1 METEALMNPDA
12 PVMIMAGGT
21 GGHIFPGIAVARVL
35 QAQGVPVIWLG
46 SKHGLENTLVPNADL
61 PLETITVSGLRGKGM
76 LALMAAPVRVLR
88 AIKQA
93 LAVIGKHQPRA
104 ALSFG
109 GFAAGPGG
117 LAARL
122 RGVPVFVHEQNR
134 IPGLTNRVLARIARR
149 VFAGF
154 PDAFASGRSEWTG
167 NPVRS
172 EIAALPAPERR
183 FKERSDKLHVLVLG
197 GSQGAMALN
206 TIVPAALTLLRDV
219 RVEVRHQCGAK
230 MLAAA
235 RDAYAEHR
243 VTASVEAFIADMA
256 DAYGWA
262 DLVIC
267 RAGALT
273 LAELCAAGV
282 GSILV
287 PFPAAVDDH
296 QTANARF
303 LVEHGAALLLPQ
315 TELNAERLATEIRT
329 LAHQPE
335 RRLAM
340 AEAARS
346 LAKPDAAVVV
356 ARRCLETLV

>member
-1 METEALMNPDA
+1 MANDA
-12 PVMIMAGGT
+12 PVMILAGGT
-21 GGHIFPGIAVARVL
+21 GGHIFPGIAVARAL
-35 QAQGVPVIWLG
+35 LAQGVPVIWLG
-46 SKHGLENTLVPNADL
+46 SQHGLENTLVPQAQL
-61 PLETITVSGLRGKGM
+61 PLETIAVSGLRGKG
-76 LALMAAPVRVLR
+76 ALTLLAAPIKLLR
-88 AIKQA
+88 AIWQA
-93 LAVIGKHQPRA
+93 RRVMKRHAPRA

-134 IPGLTNRVLARIARR
+134 VPGLTNRVLARIARL

-154 PDAFASGRSEWTG
+154 PDAFAPGRSEWIG

-172 EIAALPAPERR
+172 EIAELPTPAQR
-183 FKERSDKLHVLVLG
+183 FAGRDTRLRLLVLG

-206 TIVPAALTLLRDV
+206 NTVPAALAQLNALPID
-219 RVEVRHQCGAK
+219 VRHQCGAR
-230 MLAAA
+230 MIDAA
-235 RDAYAEHR
+235 RASYAQHNVDA
-243 VTASVEAFIADMA
+243 TVEAFITDMA
-256 DAYGWA
+256 AAYAWA

-282 GSILV
+282 ASILV

-303 LVEHGAALLLPQ
+303 LVEHKAALLMPQ
-315 TELNAERLATEIRT
+315 PELNAAALAAHIR
-329 LAHQPE
+329 AFSEQPQ
-335 RRLAM
+335 RRLDM
-340 AEAARS
+340 AEAARA
-346 LAKPDAAVVV
+346 LAKPHAAQDV
-356 ARRCLETLV
+356 AKRCLEALA